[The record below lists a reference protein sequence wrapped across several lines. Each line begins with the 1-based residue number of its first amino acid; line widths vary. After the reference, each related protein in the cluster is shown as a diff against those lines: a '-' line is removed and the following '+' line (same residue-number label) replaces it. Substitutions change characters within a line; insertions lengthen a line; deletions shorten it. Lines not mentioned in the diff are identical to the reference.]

1 MKSGDLVEGKMWN
14 FDERHSRPFV
24 EGVEESGL
32 DNPPSTKTFRG
43 VLSINHVDVLDYVQ
57 YWCELPSGWAIP
69 LEPDTITVITAE

>member
-1 MKSGDLVEGKMWN
+1 MATDT
-14 FDERHSRPFV
+14 
-24 EGVEESGL
+24 
-32 DNPPSTKTFRG
+32 PSTKTFRG

>member
-1 MKSGDLVEGKMWN
+1 MATSGYLVLATRGYFFMAT
-14 FDERHSRPFV
+14 DT
-24 EGVEESGL
+24 
-32 DNPPSTKTFRG
+32 PSTKTFRG